1 MPELIRPAGLQ
12 CMVTEYLDS
21 MMDLLGSTVGCLT
34 CGLFAP
40 ARVRTEAS
48 GKGAVSICGPGGEAG
63 MTSAERGS
71 SCALCGNICGPGAE
85 RPGVTYTPI
94 RP

>member
-12 CMVTEYLDS
+12 CMVMEYLDS
-21 MMDLLGSTVGCLT
+21 MMDLLGTTVGCAT
-34 CGLFAP
+34 CGFLAP
-40 ARVRTEAS
+40 ARVRTESA
-48 GKGAVSICGPGGEAG
+48 GRGAVSICGPGAETA
-63 MTSAERGS
+63 SAERGS
-71 SCALCGNICGPGAE
+71 SCGLCSPLAE

>member
-21 MMDLLGSTVGCLT
+21 VMDLLGTTVGCLT

-48 GKGAVSICGPGGEAG
+48 GKGAVSICGPGAEVA
-63 MTSAERGS
+63 SAERGS
-71 SCALCGNICGPGAE
+71 SCALCGSICGPGAE
-85 RPGVTYTPI
+85 RPGVAYTPI

>member
-1 MPELIRPAGLQ
+1 MPELTKPGLQ

-21 MMDLLGSTVGCLT
+21 VMDLLGTTVGCMT
-34 CGLFAP
+34 CGLLAP
-40 ARVRTEAS
+40 SRVRTEAA
-48 GKGAVSICGPGGEAG
+48 GKGAVSICGPGAG
-63 MTSAERGS
+63 SERGS
-71 SCALCGNICGPGAE
+71 SCALCGPTAE